1 MMNVGKSE
9 GKEAIQYELNKD
21 FDIVAVSSLEPKRS
35 RLRND
40 QGAVG
45 IYT

>member
-1 MMNVGKSE
+1 MMNVGKGE

-21 FDIVAVSSLEPKRS
+21 FDTVALSSLESKPS
-35 RLRND
+35 CLRND

>member
-1 MMNVGKSE
+1 M
-9 GKEAIQYELNKD
+9 IQYEQDED
-21 FDIVAVSSLEPKRS
+21 FDVVALCSLEPKRS

-45 IYT
+45 IYTWK